1 MTIDSSNATTIF
13 AISNEPT
20 MTLVIQWW
28 GQRNRQIATNGAR
41 RILRQGREKAMKLA
55 SLVAAA
61 VTSLPIVSTLARGQD
76 YPVRVVTM
84 VSPYAAGGGADLLAR
99 VVAQRLT
106 DRLGK
111 PFVVENRLGAG
122 GVIAAAGVARAAPD
136 GYTLF
141 MGTSTQLAI
150 QVTLHKTL
158 PYDPATDFAPVTLI
172 ASVPFVL
179 LVNPALAVQSV
190 RDLIKLAKERPGELS
205 YGSSGV
211 GGPPHLY
218 MELLESMTGI
228 RMTHVPYKGTAQAIV
243 DVAAGHIPLMFSD
256 IAPAVSLIKE
266 GRLRAL
272 GISSARRFQAL
283 PDIPPLAE
291 AGVPGFDAVA
301 WTMLVAPARTPK
313 EIVDRLAA
321 ETKSIV
327 AAPEVQKLFID
338 TGNLPLSSPAPAQLQ
353 AYLKSEIVRWGKVVE
368 AAGIARSE

>member
-1 MTIDSSNATTIF
+1 
-13 AISNEPT
+13 
-20 MTLVIQWW
+20 
-28 GQRNRQIATNGAR
+28 
-41 RILRQGREKAMKLA
+41 MKLSWLA
-55 SLVAAA
+55 AAA
-61 VTSLPIVSTLARGQD
+61 VAGLPLASSLAHAQD
-76 YPVRVVTM
+76 YPARFVTV

-111 PFVVENRLGAG
+111 SFVVENRLGAG
-122 GVIAAAGVARAAPD
+122 GVIAATAVARAAPD
-136 GYTLF
+136 GYTLLL
-141 MGTSTQLAI
+141 GTSTQLAI

-158 PYDPATDFAPVTLI
+158 PYDPATDFAPVALV

-179 LVNPALAVQSV
+179 MVNPSLPVRSV
-190 RDLIKLAKERPGELS
+190 TDLTRLAKEKPGELS

-243 DVAAGHIPLMFSD
+243 DVVAGHIPLIFSD
-256 IAPAVSLIKE
+256 IAPAVALLKE
-266 GRLRAL
+266 GRLRPL
-272 GISSARRFQAL
+272 GISSGMRFETL

-313 EIVDRLAA
+313 EIVDKLAA
-321 ETKSIV
+321 EVKSIL
-327 AAPEVQKLFID
+327 AAPDVRKLLID
-338 TGNLPLSSPAPAQLQ
+338 TGNIPLSSPAPEELQ
-353 AYLKSEIVRWGKVVE
+353 AYLKAEIVRWGKVVE
-368 AAGIARSE
+368 QAGIAGSE